1 MHFRIVPLVQVFF
14 NCVPIFNLIS
24 VYSVKEEIGINQPYN
39 FILLKCEK
47 NDRNNYR
54 DIIWWILSYK
64 NIHLRKELNG
74 GKNTVT
80 IKNLWA
86 KMFTHSIF

>member
-1 MHFRIVPLVQVFF
+1 M
-14 NCVPIFNLIS
+14 
-24 VYSVKEEIGINQPYN
+24 YSVKEEIGINQPYN

-54 DIIWWILSYK
+54 DIIWWILSCK